1 MTITRTTIRTALAG
15 AVAISVLTTCAG
27 GRSQPPPTSRPDL
40 VTRSCH
46 LPANDRACSV
56 ALRYLAAL
64 DLDRTHAACILLERS
79 TLTAAGGLKGCTK
92 TLMASRGI
100 RIHYAVSAVLTVP
113 TRSHH
118 PLLDLGR
125 GTRARPSGDG
135 GLACRL
141 DRGGRAGAL
150 TSVDPLAAVAAHPPR
165 GDQGDGAWPPRAPAP
180 KRPPLPLSPTRAHAR
195 RVTRPDG
202 SHPLAVIMVVGARS
216 LRPSRSRGV
225 EARRER
231 SSLFL
236 TYPSREPP
244 EAPSSLGSL
253 DWRYLGRCGA
263 W

>member
-100 RIHYAVSAVLTVP
+100 RIHYAVSAIRP
-113 TRSHH
+113 S
-118 PLLDLGR
+118 PLGR
-125 GTRARPSGDG
+125 TIRFSTWGE
-135 GLACRL
+135 
-141 DRGGRAGAL
+141 GRAPVRQAMVVSPAGWI
-150 TSVDPLAAVAAHPPR
+150 VAVAP
-165 GDQGDGAWPPRAPAP
+165 
-180 KRPPLPLSPTRAHAR
+180 
-195 RVTRPDG
+195 
-202 SHPLAVIMVVGARS
+202 
-216 LRPSRSRGV
+216 
-225 EARRER
+225 
-231 SSLFL
+231 
-236 TYPSREPP
+236 EP
-244 EAPSSLGSL
+244 
-253 DWRYLGRCGA
+253 
-263 W
+263 